1 MSEVRMNCRPARE
14 QNKYTTFFITCNY
27 ANQASLDKH
36 QLILEDLQELAEKL
50 QPIMVESP
58 NDMAEVD
65 LASAWEE
72 VGTTTGNPHWHGVI
86 KLTKRRMRLLQF
98 KQWLLRLL
106 PRLPNPDVEA
116 CRSIKAAIEY
126 KDKTGKKEAWIKAEV
141 GRDPAFFVSILLG
154 SRNVFAT
161 EAVAGLTSRH
171 CSHNT
176 PALKNAFLQIQT
188 SLPEAIKFAVT
199 FTASSD
205 KVSTAMPLERL
216 PGFSEW
222 RAQENLNLLK
232 LMLEAN
238 TEMAISFILQA
249 ISSGGAPTVGSGA
262 WLSMTSGTA
271 TYGRQ
276 ADLATFLT
284 YWIDTT

>member
-1 MSEVRMNCRPARE
+1 M
-14 QNKYTTFFITCNY
+14 
-27 ANQASLDKH
+27 
-36 QLILEDLQELAEKL
+36 
-50 QPIMVESP
+50 
-58 NDMAEVD
+58 
-65 LASAWEE
+65 
-72 VGTTTGNPHWHGVI
+72 
-86 KLTKRRMRLLQF
+86 
-98 KQWLLRLL
+98 
-106 PRLPNPDVEA
+106 PNPDVEV
-116 CRSIKAAIEY
+116 CRNIKAAAEY
-126 KDKTGKKEAWIKAEV
+126 KDKTGKKEAWAKAEV
-141 GRDPAFFVSILLG
+141 GRPPHFFVSILLG

-161 EAVAGLTSRH
+161 EVVAELISRRS
-171 CSHNT
+171 SHNI

-249 ISSGGAPTVGSGA
+249 ISSGGVPTVGSGA